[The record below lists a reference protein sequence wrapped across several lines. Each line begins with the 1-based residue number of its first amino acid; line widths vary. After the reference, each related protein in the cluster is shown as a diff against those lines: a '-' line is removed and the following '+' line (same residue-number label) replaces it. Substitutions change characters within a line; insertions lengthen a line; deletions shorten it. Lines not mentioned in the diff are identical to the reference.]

1 MNELYPY
8 QERVLKALAEGKNI
22 ILLVPTGGGK
32 TYASLL
38 PFLQNCA
45 FHDGVLPEKALYMVP
60 MRVLT
65 TQFDENCQKIL
76 DDLNPEV
83 AQEMEARYRRC
94 QRPLHAVQTGEKPD
108 DPQFESLIT
117 ACTIDQFLASALAVP
132 YSMDG
137 RRANLNVGATCGSYL
152 ILDEP
157 HLYPLANEGRSYKGA
172 LTTCLELLRLW
183 KGLTRFVFMSATMS
197 TALVA
202 QLETMLGKD
211 TTEVITVTDQELVQ
225 LNKGRERIFERAD
238 SALDAE
244 QVLQRHERYER
255 CSLVVCNTVQRAQEL
270 YLKLHQRIEQQGLEI
285 ELRLLHSRFTDEDRQ
300 RQGEELRNLL
310 GKEQWQAGVYQG
322 ENVIVIATQV
332 VEVGLDISVQTL
344 HSEIAPAN
352 SLIQRA
358 GRCARFEQQQGS
370 VIIYPLPLDKETNQ
384 QVSSLPYDA
393 TLCNET
399 WSALEKFESRHMGFR
414 EEQQLVDLV
423 HTPGDLELL
432 KRYEDHRFELQQTI
446 TKSLQTNQRN
456 DVTELIRDVTQ
467 VQLLVHND
475 PREQIK
481 SEPWRWQSFGIHPG
495 LLQGKHW
502 DRLQARSAAG
512 EAGWICKQAVLS
524 KTERTDDEEDNRQP
538 SFYDWENV
546 TNASTIFSS
555 FMLTMPNELITYDP
569 ALGLVFLDG
578 RLELPEAWQRKL
590 AQSNYQSALRPRK
603 WFAKDGEATRYQTY
617 QQHIGGLADAY
628 HYAIHHE
635 MAYTLGCLER
645 LLGLAAGTIDQ
656 AIQLAIATHDLGKL
670 DHKWQRWARAWQ
682 RLVAAKTNWTDQYRE
697 PGASYFFAKTD
708 YDYRSKEQREWKKE
722 LTEKR
727 PHHACEGVMIGQDL
741 LAASL
746 GVTSE
751 DSLNLQVLRAVCAAI
766 ARHHTPQAHEYG
778 ETRLDARAVQ
788 AFKEAITLVRRD
800 DAWSYESAL
809 LNLSFKGGDLDP
821 VNTSESPDLTRP
833 DVVNDPEVLYET
845 WLYFVIVRALRLA
858 DQRADLFASFR

>member
-1 MNELYPY
+1 MHALYPY
-8 QERVLKALAEGKNI
+8 QERVLEALAEGKNI

-45 FHDGVLPEKALYMVP
+45 FHDGVLPEKALYVVP

-65 TQFDENCQKIL
+65 TQFDENCQQIL
-76 DDLNPEV
+76 DTFRAEV
-83 AQEMEARYRRC
+83 VEDMEARYQRC
-94 QRPLHAVQTGEKPD
+94 QRPLHAVQTGERPE

-117 ACTIDQFLASALAVP
+117 ACTIDQTLASALAVP
-132 YSMDG
+132 YSMDA
-137 RRANLNVGATCGSYL
+137 RRANLNVGAVCGSYL

-202 QLETMLGKD
+202 QLQARLGED

-225 LNKGRERIFERAD
+225 LNKGRERIFER
-238 SALDAE
+238 SSVSLDAE
-244 QVLQRHERYER
+244 QVLQRHER

-270 YLKLHQRIEQQGLEI
+270 YLKLHQAIEQQRLET

-300 RQGEELRNLL
+300 RQGEELRGLL
-310 GKEQWQAGVYQG
+310 GKEQWQGNEYRG
-322 ENVIVIATQV
+322 KDVIVVATQV

-344 HSEIAPAN
+344 HTEIAPAN

-358 GRCARFEQQQGS
+358 GRCARFEQQKGR
-370 VIIYPLPLDKETNQ
+370 VIVYPLPVDEETDQ
-384 QVSSLPYDA
+384 PVSSLPYDA
-393 TLCNET
+393 ALCNET
-399 WSALEKFESRHMGFR
+399 WDALAQFEDRHMGFC

-423 HTPGDLELL
+423 HTPGDLDLL
-432 KRYEDHRFELQQTI
+432 KRYEDHRFELQQLI
-446 TKSLQTNQRN
+446 TRSLQTNQRG

-475 PREQIK
+475 PKGQLQT
-481 SEPWRWQSFGIHPG
+481 EPWRWQSFGLHPG

-502 DRLQARSAAG
+502 ERLQEYGNVIHA
-512 EAGWICKQAVLS
+512 EWICKQSVLS
-524 KTERTDDEEDNRQP
+524 KTEQIDEEEDNRQT
-538 SFYDWENV
+538 SFYDWTEV
-546 TNASTIFSS
+546 TNPSTIFSS
-555 FMLTMPNELITYDP
+555 FMLAMPNSLVTYDRD
-569 ALGLVFLDG
+569 LGLVFLDG
-578 RLELPEAWQRKL
+578 RLKLPEAWRQQL
-590 AQSNYQSALRPRK
+590 AQSNYQSTLRLRK
-603 WFAKDGEATRYQTY
+603 WFAKDGEATRHQTY

-628 HYAIHHE
+628 HYAIYHE
-635 MAYTLGCLER
+635 MSYTMHCLEQ
-645 LLGLAAGTIDQ
+645 LLKLEPGSVDQ

-682 RLVAAKTNWTDQYRE
+682 RLVAAKTNWADQYHE
-697 PGASYFFAKTD
+697 PGTSYFFAKTD
-708 YDYRSKEQREWKKE
+708 YDYRSKEQREWQKE
-722 LTEKR
+722 LAEKR
-727 PHHACEGVMIGQDL
+727 PHHACESVMIGQDL
-741 LAASL
+741 LATSL
-746 GVTSE
+746 GIDSE
-751 DSLNLQVLRAVCAAI
+751 DSPNLPVLRAVCAAI

-778 ETRLDARAVQ
+778 ETRLDPRAVQ
-788 AFKEAITLVRRD
+788 AFKEAIALVRRD
-800 DAWSYESAL
+800 DAWGYDSAL

-821 VNTSESPDLTRP
+821 VNVSGSSDLTRP
-833 DVVNDPEVLYET
+833 DLSNAQEALYET

-858 DQRADLFASFR
+858 DQRADLFVSFRGF

>member
-1 MNELYPY
+1 MEELYPY
-8 QERVLKALAEGKNI
+8 QKCVLKALAKGKNI
-22 ILLVPTGGGK
+22 ILLIPTGGGK
-32 TYASLL
+32 TRASLL

-45 FHDGVLPEKALYMVP
+45 RQHGVLPEKALYMVP

-76 DDLNPEV
+76 ETFKPEV
-83 AQEMEARYRRC
+83 VQDMESRYRQC
-94 QRPLHAVQTGEKPD
+94 QRPLHAVQTGERPE

-202 QLETMLGKD
+202 HLQTMLGED
-211 TTEVITVTDQELVQ
+211 TTELITVTDQELVA
-225 LNKGRERIFERAD
+225 LNKQRERIFERSPVSLA
-238 SALDAE
+238 AE
-244 QVLQRHERYER
+244 SVLQRHER

-270 YLKLHQRIEQQGLEI
+270 YLKLHQAIEQQGLEI

-300 RQGEELRNLL
+300 RQGEELRDLL
-310 GKEQWQAGVYQG
+310 GKEQWQGNEYQG
-322 ENVIVIATQV
+322 KNVIVIATQV

-344 HSEIAPAN
+344 HTEIAPAN

-358 GRCARFEQQQGS
+358 GRCARFERQKGR
-370 VIIYPLPLDKETNQ
+370 VIVYPLPVDEETDQ
-384 QVSSLPYDA
+384 PVSSLPYDA

-399 WSALEKFESRHMGFR
+399 WDALAQFEGQHMGFR

-423 HTPGDLELL
+423 HTPGDLDLL
-432 KRYEDHRFELQQTI
+432 KRYEDHRFELQQLI
-446 TKSLQTNQRN
+446 TRSLQTNQRG

-467 VQLLVHND
+467 VQLLVHNN
-475 PREQIK
+475 PKEQIQT
-481 SEPWRWQSFGIHPG
+481 EPWRWQSFGLHPSQ
-495 LLQGKHW
+495 LQGKHW
-502 DRLQARSAAG
+502 ERLLEHGKAI
-512 EAGWICKQAVLS
+512 EAEWICKQAVLS
-524 KTERTDDEEDNRQP
+524 KTERTDEEEDSRQP
-538 SFYDWENV
+538 SFYDWEPV

-555 FMLTMPNELITYDP
+555 FMLAMPNSLVTYDRD
-569 ALGLVFLDG
+569 LGLVFLDG
-578 RLELPEAWQRKL
+578 RLELPEAWQQKL

-603 WFAKDGEATRYQTY
+603 WFSKDGEATRHQTY

-628 HYAIHHE
+628 HYTIYRE
-635 MAYTLGCLER
+635 MTYTLRCLEQ
-645 LLGLAAGTIDQ
+645 LLKLEPGTIDQ

-682 RLVAAKTNWTDQYRE
+682 RLVAAKTNWADQYRE

-708 YDYRSKEQREWKKE
+708 YDYCSKEQRDWQKE
-722 LTEKR
+722 LAQKR
-727 PHHACEGVMIGQDL
+727 PHHACESVMIGQDL
-741 LAASL
+741 LAASMNID
-746 GVTSE
+746 SE
-751 DSLNLQVLRAVCAAI
+751 DSPNLPVLRAVCAAI

-778 ETRLDARAVQ
+778 ETKLDPRAVQ
-788 AFKEAITLVRRD
+788 AFKEAIALVRRD
-800 DAWSYESAL
+800 DAWSYDSAL

-821 VNTSESPDLTRP
+821 VNISSSSDLTRP
-833 DVVNDPEVLYET
+833 DLANAQDALYET

-858 DQRADLFASFR
+858 DQRADLFTSFREF

>member
-1 MNELYPY
+1 MEELYPY
-8 QERVLKALAEGKNI
+8 QERALEALADGKNI
-22 ILLVPTGGGK
+22 ILLIPTGGGK
-32 TYASLL
+32 TRASLL

-65 TQFDENCQKIL
+65 TQFDENCQHIL
-76 DDLNPEV
+76 DTLKPEV
-83 AQEMEARYRRC
+83 VEDMEARYRKC
-94 QRPLHAVQTGEKPD
+94 QRPLHAVQTGERPE

-132 YSMDG
+132 YSMDA
-137 RRANLNVGATCGSYL
+137 RRANLNVGAACGSYL

-202 QLETMLGKD
+202 QLQTMLGAD

-225 LNKGRERIFERAD
+225 LNKGRERIFER
-238 SALDAE
+238 SLVSLDAE
-244 QVLQRHERYER
+244 PVLQRHER
-255 CSLVVCNTVQRAQEL
+255 CSLVVCNTVQRAQEM
-270 YLKLHQRIEQQGLEI
+270 YLKLHQAIEQQGLEI
-285 ELRLLHSRFTDEDRQ
+285 ELRLLHSRFTDEDRK
-300 RQGEELRNLL
+300 RQGEELRSLL

-322 ENVIVIATQV
+322 KNVIVIATQV

-344 HSEIAPAN
+344 HTEIAPAN

-358 GRCARFEQQQGS
+358 GRCARFEQQNGR
-370 VIIYPLPLDKETNQ
+370 VIVYPLPVDEETNQ
-384 QVSSLPYDA
+384 PASSLPYDA
-393 TLCNET
+393 SLCDET
-399 WSALEKFESRHMGFR
+399 WNALAKFEGKPMGFR
-414 EEQQLVDLV
+414 EEQHLVDLV
-423 HTPGDLELL
+423 HEPGDLDLL
-432 KRYEDHRFELQQTI
+432 KRYEEHRFELQQLI
-446 TKSLQTNQRN
+446 TRSLRTNQRS

-467 VQLLVHND
+467 VQLLVHNN
-475 PREQIK
+475 PKEQIQT
-481 SEPWRWQSFGIHPG
+481 EPWRWQSFGLHPG

-502 DRLQARSAAG
+502 DRLLEHGNAIRA
-512 EAGWICKQAVLS
+512 EWICKRAVLS
-524 KTERTDDEEDNRQP
+524 KTEQIDEEEDNRQA
-538 SFYDWENV
+538 SFYDWTDV
-546 TNASTIFSS
+546 TNPSTVFSS
-555 FMLTMPNELITYDP
+555 FMLAMPNSLVTYDRD
-569 ALGLVFLDG
+569 LGLVFLDG
-578 RLELPEAWQRKL
+578 RLKLPEAWQQKL
-590 AQSNYQSALRPRK
+590 AQSNYQSTLRPRK
-603 WFAKDGEATRYQTY
+603 WVTKDGEATRHQTY

-628 HYAIHHE
+628 HYAIYHE
-635 MAYTLGCLER
+635 LTYTLRCLEQ
-645 LLGLAAGTIDQ
+645 LLKLEPGTIDQ

-682 RLVAAKTNWTDQYRE
+682 RLVAAKTNWADQYRE

-708 YDYRSKEQREWKKE
+708 YDYRSKEQREWQKE
-722 LTEKR
+722 LAEKR
-727 PHHACEGVMIGQDL
+727 PHHACESVMIGQDL

-746 GVTSE
+746 SIISE
-751 DSLNLQVLRAVCAAI
+751 DSPNLPVLRAVCAAI

-778 ETRLDARAVQ
+778 ETKLDPRAVQ
-788 AFKEAITLVRRD
+788 AFKEAIALVRRN
-800 DAWSYESAL
+800 DAWHYDSAL

-821 VNTSESPDLTRP
+821 VNTSDSLDLTRP
-833 DVVNDPEVLYET
+833 DLVNSQDALYET